1 MSDLAGAALRAVPVG
16 RTATSKTRREMRPGT
31 SSVTGRE
38 DLARNNGDGRLRP
51 RSFAPL
57 RWLRARL
64 VKAAGQVRARAGDAA
79 RSVIGALLPRAAGW
93 LRGKLGSPVRLI
105 KSVFMATIGKD
116 RGFGFWWLVVTAALA
131 LAVGLL
137 VAALLSP
144 VIGILAAL
152 GVGIWML
159 IRRSRS
165 SQSRAAAWDHPAS

>member
-1 MSDLAGAALRAVPVG
+1 MSRAATPRM
-16 RTATSKTRREMRPGT
+16 RREMRPST

-38 DLARNNGDGRLRP
+38 DVARKNGDRRKRP

-64 VKAAGQVRARAGDAA
+64 SKAAGQVRARVRDAA
-79 RSVIGALLPRAAGW
+79 RSVIRSLLPRAAGW
-93 LRGKLGSPVRLI
+93 LRGKFGSPVRLI

-116 RGFGFWWLVVTAALA
+116 RGFAFWWLVVTAAI
-131 LAVGLL
+131 AVTIGLL

-152 GVGIWML
+152 AVGIWML

-165 SQSRAAAWDHPAS
+165 SRSPQGDPSPSR